1 MIYLEAYVDSI
12 SDNRPSEVW
21 VTTIAIDASAITAI
35 LHPTEFTPT
44 RVYVGPHVFNV
55 ANDPEVVFKKMKR
68 AQKMNKNI
76 TFYPPLTEQEKLA
89 LDGLNAAMD
98 LAYQTATKAGWYID
112 PATGKQKDRNF
123 GEVLMLM
130 TSELAEAMEADRKD
144 LMDDKLPD
152 RPGQEVELADDLI
165 RIGDTAHAQGR
176 NVEAAIIAV
185 NRLLGEHTIGDIR
198 FALSLFQLLTE
209 ARRRGFDVAGAT
221 IAKNRYNAQREDHK
235 LEARAAAGGKKY

>member
-1 MIYLEAYVDSI
+1 
-12 SDNRPSEVW
+12 
-21 VTTIAIDASAITAI
+21 
-35 LHPTEFTPT
+35 
-44 RVYVGPHVFNV
+44 
-55 ANDPEVVFKKMKR
+55 
-68 AQKMNKNI
+68 MNKNI

-98 LAYQTATKAGWYID
+98 LAHQTATKAGWYID